1 MCKERNQQFG
11 VVYIEGKGWAVQM
24 IDFYDDICSPFFET
38 EQEAEALKQKMYDC
52 FSMELNDDA
61 YDSHTIPIDRA
72 HLAAASKWI
81 DCKYD
86 L

>member
-1 MCKERNQQFG
+1 MCKERNQKFN
-11 VVYIEGKGWAVQM
+11 VVYVKDQGYAVKM
-24 IDFYDDICSPFFET
+24 GFYDDICSPFFET
-38 EQEAEALKQKMYDC
+38 EQEAEALRQKMYDC

>member
-1 MCKERNQQFG
+1 MYKERNQEFN
-11 VVYIEGKGWAVQM
+11 VVYVKDQGYAVKM
-24 IDFYDDICSPFFET
+24 DFYDDICSPFFET
-38 EQEAEALKQKMYDC
+38 EQEAEAHRQRMYDS

-81 DCKYD
+81 DCKYE

>member
-1 MCKERNQQFG
+1 MCKERNQEFY
-11 VVYIEGKGWAVQM
+11 VVYVKDQGYAVKM
-24 IDFYDDICSPFFET
+24 DFYDDICSPFFET
-38 EQEAEALKQKMYDC
+38 KQEAEAFRQRMYDS

-61 YDSHTIPIDRA
+61 YDSHTTPIDRA

>member
-1 MCKERNQQFG
+1 MCKERNQEFN
-11 VVYIEGKGWAVQM
+11 VVYVKDQGYAVKM
-24 IDFYDDICSPFFET
+24 DFYDDICSPFFET
-38 EQEAEALKQKMYDC
+38 EQEAEAHRQRMYDS

-61 YDSHTIPIDRA
+61 YDSHTIPIDRV

-81 DCKYD
+81 DCKYN